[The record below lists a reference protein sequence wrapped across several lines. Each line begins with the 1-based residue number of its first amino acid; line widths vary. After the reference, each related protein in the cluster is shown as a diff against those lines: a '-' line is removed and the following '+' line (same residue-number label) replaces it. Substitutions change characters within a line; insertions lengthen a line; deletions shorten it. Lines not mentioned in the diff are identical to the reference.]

1 MIPRVEGQET
11 MQYGS
16 LEAAVGLPDVEAAVI
31 ENLVSPSLGFF
42 ILAHIC
48 PDPAGLQYSQHFA
61 SNDGWKTQTEL
72 VYEDNFWGGNE
83 NWTNAGTVEY
93 GRYVFQKHQHVC

>member
-48 PDPAGLQYSQHFA
+48 PDPAGLQYSAGMFFKLNIYVKA
-61 SNDGWKTQTEL
+61 T
-72 VYEDNFWGGNE
+72 
-83 NWTNAGTVEY
+83 TNALAPT
-93 GRYVFQKHQHVC
+93 CA